1 MHIYTRTKTH
11 THAHTSA
18 HTRTH
23 TQTHAHTNTHT
34 YTHTLMAQEAKDA
47 ADESLRE
54 ELLQLAESCCSASG
68 EGAEASEL
76 MEKRIH
82 EIAQVCMCASK
93 CICVCLSVRARAT

>member
-1 MHIYTRTKTH
+1 MHTHAHTRAHTH
-11 THAHTSA
+11 THAHT
-18 HTRTH
+18 HRHTH
-23 TQTHAHTNTHT
+23 TQTHTH
-34 YTHTLMAQEAKDA
+34 THTLMAQEAKDA

-93 CICVCLSVRARAT
+93 CICVCLSVRERAT

>member
-1 MHIYTRTKTH
+1 
-11 THAHTSA
+11 
-18 HTRTH
+18 
-23 TQTHAHTNTHT
+23 
-34 YTHTLMAQEAKDA
+34 MAQEAKDA

-82 EIAQVCMCASK
+82 EIAQVCMCAYT